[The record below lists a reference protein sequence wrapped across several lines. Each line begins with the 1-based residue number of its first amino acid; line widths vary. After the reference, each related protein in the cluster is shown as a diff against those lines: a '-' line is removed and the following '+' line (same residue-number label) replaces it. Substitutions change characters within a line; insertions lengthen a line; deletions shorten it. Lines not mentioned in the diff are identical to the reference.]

1 MFVITRGSVKVQL
14 PENGYQRTINNLS
27 ADDFFGEM
35 SLLTGQ
41 PRTANVIAEEETE
54 VLQIKKTAIK
64 PLFAANPEL
73 MSAICEI
80 VEGRRELLKT
90 AYDDEAAQHVSDAGG
105 VLVSLKRF
113 FGMR

>member
-1 MFVITRGSVKVQL
+1 MFVITRGSVKVQV
-14 PENGYQRTINNLS
+14 PEHDYQRTINNLR
-27 ADDFFGEM
+27 ANDFFGEM

-41 PRTANVIAEEETE
+41 PRTANVIADEETE

-73 MSAICEI
+73 MKAICEI

-90 AYDDEAAQHVSDAGG
+90 AAGEEQDEQIQEDGG
-105 VLVSLKRF
+105 VLASIKRF